1 MTASSFAAKI
11 IRDCAVDVVPAS
23 SAAINSGE
31 SRPNPVPVGA
41 AAIAEVPDTYWRS
54 LFFFNSY
61 RSVVAVFLLAVSLV
75 FGDRLAFG
83 SMDRTLYLYFSAGY
97 VLLSAL
103 WFVLIASRR
112 HFHVQ
117 LGLQVGADIVTI
129 VVLMYASGGISS
141 GLGLLLLSAL
151 AAAGLITRG
160 RLTLFYASLASIA
173 VLIEQTMQVLTHSAP
188 VAQYVQAGFLSIG
201 YFAIAWVAHTL
212 AKYLVATE
220 QLAAQREIDLA
231 SMEEVS
237 QLVIQD
243 MDDGVLVV
251 DELGVIRQCNARVEE
266 MLGPLG
272 RRNPLLADYSLALAL
287 RLDEWHRN
295 PVAGFNPM
303 STLVQGDKI
312 SARFVPVGHRRSVG
326 AVIFLENLTRVEA
339 QARQMKLAALGR
351 LTANI
356 AHEIRNPLSAI
367 SHATELLQEE
377 PVLNDTIKRL
387 LVIIRDNTLRLDRM
401 INDVLRLNRGERAH
415 REVFALADFLRAF
428 VGQFCQIE
436 KLAPSL
442 ITLELAAA
450 PRVAFDQSHL
460 NQIMWN
466 LCRNA
471 VRHCRRG
478 SGSIRIAVDMI
489 GGGDIVKLDVVDDG
503 PGVPPAVRNQ
513 LFEPFFT
520 TVGSGTGLGLYI
532 AREICTANDA
542 TLDYVETPQG
552 AQFTLECRRA

>member
-1 MTASSFAAKI
+1 M
-11 IRDCAVDVVPAS
+11 
-23 SAAINSGE
+23 
-31 SRPNPVPVGA
+31 A
-41 AAIAEVPDTYWRS
+41 AATPSRIDPGEPQAREESARAAAAEATDTYWRS
-54 LFFFNSY
+54 LFFFNAY
-61 RSVVAVFLLAVSLV
+61 RSVVAVVLLGAGLI
-75 FGDRLAFG
+75 FGERLAFG
-83 SMDRTLYLYFSAGY
+83 SSSSTLYEYFSAGY

-112 HFHVQ
+112 HFHWQ
-117 LGLQVGADIVTI
+117 LGLEVGADIVII

-151 AAAGLITRG
+151 AAAGLISRG

-173 VLIEQTMQVLTHSAP
+173 VLIEQTAQVLMNLAP
-188 VAQYVQAGFLSIG
+188 VTQYVQAGFLSIG
-201 YFAIAWVAHTL
+201 YFATAWVAHTL

-220 QLAAQREIDLA
+220 KLAAQREIDLA

-251 DELGVIRQCNARVEE
+251 DEYGVIRQHNARVED
-266 MLGPLG
+266 MLGPLRRPHRSRLLRDYSPALAQRLEEW
-272 RRNPLLADYSLALAL
+272 RRNP
-287 RLDEWHRN
+287 
-295 PVAGFNPM
+295 VVGFNPGA
-303 STLVQGDKI
+303 TIIQGEKF
-312 SARFVPVGHRRSVG
+312 SARFVPVGLSRNVG
-326 AVIFLENLTRVEA
+326 AVIFLEDITRVEA

-377 PVLNDTIKRL
+377 PAINDTVKRL
-387 LVIIRDNTLRLDRM
+387 LTIIRDNTLRLDRM
-401 INDVLRLNRGERAH
+401 INDVLKLNRGERAH
-415 REVFALADFLRAF
+415 REIFALDEFLRAF
-428 VGQFCQIE
+428 VEQFCQIE
-436 KLAPSL
+436 KLPQDV
-442 ITLELAAA
+442 ITLELAAS

-460 NQIMWN
+460 NQILWN

-471 VRHCRRG
+471 VRHCKRE
-478 SGSIRIAVDMI
+478 SGSIRIAVDVI

-513 LFEPFFT
+513 LFEPFYT
-520 TVGSGTGLGLYI
+520 TVSSGTGLGLYI
-532 AREICTANDA
+532 AREICAANDA
-542 TLDYVETPQG
+542 TLDYVETPAG
-552 AQFTLECRRA
+552 AQFSLQCRGA

>member
-1 MTASSFAAKI
+1 MTAFPARISTEEAQPGAK
-11 IRDCAVDVVPAS
+11 PAGR
-23 SAAINSGE
+23 SATAFGD
-31 SRPNPVPVGA
+31 A
-41 AAIAEVPDTYWRS
+41 TDTYWRS

-61 RSVVAVFLLAVSLV
+61 RAVVAVVLLAASLI

-83 SMDRTLYLYFSAGY
+83 STNSALYQYFSAGY
-97 VLLSAL
+97 VLLSAV

-112 HFHVQ
+112 HFHWQ
-117 LGLQVGADIVTI
+117 LGLEVGADIVII

-151 AAAGLITRG
+151 AAAGLISRG

-173 VLIEQTMQVLTHSAP
+173 VLIEQTAQVLMHSAQIT
-188 VAQYVQAGFLSIG
+188 QYVQAGFLSIG
-201 YFAIAWVAHTL
+201 YFATAWVAHTL

-251 DELGVIRQCNARVEE
+251 DENGVIRQYNARVEE
-266 MLGPLG
+266 MLGPLRRQ
-272 RRNPLLADYSLALAL
+272 RRNRLLKDYAPSLAQ
-287 RLDEWHRN
+287 RLEEWRRN
-295 PVAGFNPM
+295 PVAGFNPA
-303 STLVQGDKI
+303 STIVQSEKV
-312 SARFVPVGHRRSVG
+312 SARFVPVGLNRNVG
-326 AVIFLENLTRVEA
+326 AVIFLEDLTRIEA

-377 PVLNDTIKRL
+377 PAINGTVKRL
-387 LVIIRDNTLRLDRM
+387 LTIIRDNTLRLDRM
-401 INDVLRLNRGERAH
+401 INDVLKLNRGERAH
-415 REVFALADFLRAF
+415 REVFALGEFLQTF
-428 VGQFCQIE
+428 VEQFCQIE
-436 KLAPSL
+436 KLPADVM
-442 ITLELAAA
+442 TLELAAD
-450 PRVAFDQSHL
+450 PKIAFDQSHL

-471 VRHCRRG
+471 VRHCRREK
-478 SGSIRIAVDMI
+478 GSIRIAVDVI

-520 TVGSGTGLGLYI
+520 TVNSGTGLGLYI
-532 AREICTANDA
+532 AREICAANDA
-542 TLDYVETPQG
+542 TLDYIETPLG
-552 AQFTLECRRA
+552 AQFTLQCRGA

>member
-1 MTASSFAAKI
+1 MIAPPARIGAEEAQPGAKPAGRSATAFGDAT
-11 IRDCAVDVVPAS
+11 
-23 SAAINSGE
+23 
-31 SRPNPVPVGA
+31 
-41 AAIAEVPDTYWRS
+41 DTYWRS

-61 RSVVAVFLLAVSLV
+61 RAVVAVVLLAASLI

-83 SMDRTLYLYFSAGY
+83 STNNALYQYFSAGY
-97 VLLSAL
+97 VLLSAV

-112 HFHVQ
+112 HFHWQ
-117 LGLQVGADIVTI
+117 LGLEVGADIVII

-151 AAAGLITRG
+151 AAAGLISRG

-173 VLIEQTMQVLTHSAP
+173 VLIEQTAQVLMHSAQIT
-188 VAQYVQAGFLSIG
+188 QYVQAGFLSIG
-201 YFAIAWVAHTL
+201 YFATAWVAYTL
-212 AKYLVATE
+212 AKYLTATE

-231 SMEEVS
+231 SMEEVN

-251 DELGVIRQCNARVEE
+251 DENGVIRQYNARVEE
-266 MLGPLG
+266 MLGPL
-272 RRNPLLADYSLALAL
+272 RRQRRSRLLKDYAPSLAQ
-287 RLDEWHRN
+287 RLEEWRRN
-295 PVAGFNPM
+295 PVAGFNPA
-303 STLVQGDKI
+303 STIVQSEKV
-312 SARFVPVGHRRSVG
+312 SARFVPVGLNRNVG
-326 AVIFLENLTRVEA
+326 AVIFLEDLTRIEA

-377 PVLNDTIKRL
+377 PAINDTVTRL
-387 LVIIRDNTLRLDRM
+387 LTIIRDNTLRLDRM
-401 INDVLRLNRGERAH
+401 INDVLKLNRGERAH
-415 REVFALADFLRAF
+415 REVFALGEFLHTF
-428 VGQFCQIE
+428 VEQFCQIE
-436 KLAPSL
+436 KLPADVM
-442 ITLELAAA
+442 TLELAAD
-450 PRVAFDQSHL
+450 PKIAFDQSHL

-471 VRHCRRG
+471 VRHCRREK
-478 SGSIRIAVDMI
+478 GSIRIAVDVI

-520 TVGSGTGLGLYI
+520 TVNSGTGLGLYI
-532 AREICTANDA
+532 AREICAANDA
-542 TLDYVETPQG
+542 TLDYIETPLG
-552 AQFTLECRRA
+552 AQFALQCRGA